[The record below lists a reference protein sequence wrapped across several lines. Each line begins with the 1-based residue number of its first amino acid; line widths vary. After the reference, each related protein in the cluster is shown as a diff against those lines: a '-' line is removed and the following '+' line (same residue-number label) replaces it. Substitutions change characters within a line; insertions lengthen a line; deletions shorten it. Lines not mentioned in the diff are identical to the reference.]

1 MTNDS
6 KRYDAFVSVVVPL
19 TNAGQKVTPF
29 VRELSSV
36 MQASFRTY
44 EIVLIDNHSVDDTV
58 AQIKALQM
66 TTPNLQLFILNRR
79 NDFEVAMMAGLDNSI
94 GDFVITLNHETD
106 PAELIPQFFELALN
120 GNAFV
125 CGIFREQLRR
135 RVYCWANRQYGRI
148 LRATTGISPPAGMS
162 DYRLYSREVLG
173 FVNRDAD
180 RQVLLKILPFLATTK
195 ISTIEYSSIQP
206 ASSIRRRMTISFLS
220 SITILLASSSAP
232 LRLLTGMALTV
243 STLSLLY
250 AGYVIAVAILKHN
263 VVEGWV
269 SLALPM
275 AVMFFFVSTI
285 LGVLAEYVFRMAQH
299 VRNSPLYMIS
309 GESTSATSDLQRR
322 LNVVHQDGEFAHASA
337 HDAQSRE
344 T

>member
-1 MTNDS
+1 MTKES
-6 KRYDAFVSVVVPL
+6 KSYDAFVSVVVPL
-19 TNAGQKVTPF
+19 TNAGRTVTTF
-29 VRELSSV
+29 VLELSTV
-36 MQASFRTY
+36 LQASFRSY

-58 AQIKALQM
+58 AQITALQK
-66 TTPNLQLFILNRR
+66 TTPNLQLFTLNRR
-79 NDFEVAMMAGLDNSI
+79 NDFEVAIMAGLDNSI
-94 GDFVITLNHETD
+94 GDFVITLNPETD
-106 PAELIPQFFELALN
+106 PVELIPRFFAFALD
-120 GNAFV
+120 GNEFV
-125 CGIFREQLRR
+125 CGILREQLHRR
-135 RVYCWANRQYGRI
+135 MYCWANRQYGKI
-148 LRATTGISPPAGMS
+148 LRATTGISLPAGMS
-162 DYRLYSREVLG
+162 DFRLYSREVLG
-173 FVNRDAD
+173 FVNQNAD

-195 ISTIEYSSIQP
+195 IATIEYSAIQP
-206 ASSIRRRMTISFLS
+206 AVSIRRRVTMSFLS

-250 AGYVIAVAILKHN
+250 AGYVIGVAVLKHN

-322 LNVVHQDGEFAHASA
+322 LNVVHKDGEFAHASA
-337 HDAQSRE
+337 PDAQSRE